1 MARSAS
7 LPAAGLT
14 SLLEPADFD
23 LTLYPRDTFAAA
35 SRKILCQQ
43 IRRVWKQTRRI
54 STAPG
59 PKTVHDLRVALR
71 RLRSAFRLLAGGPG
85 PKRKQELARIAHR
98 LGRVRDL
105 DVLRELVVRRLPPA
119 KGPVVFRRLRLERE
133 RAWVK
138 ARKILCSQRYAALL
152 AHLLDY
158 GRTSRGKP
166 AAGQQLAWAAAPGL
180 LRAASQKLW
189 RQRRHRAESF
199 SPRQLH
205 RLRIEFKRL
214 RYACEFFAPV
224 LGGLAGSIR
233 IWTQYQD
240 CLGKYRDARKGRKR
254 LLAQSRQP
262 APRQTASQDY
272 WLELADWLKRERERH
287 HQTFLRLWT
296 RAGSHLELFRR
307 RLRRRGATRFARF

>member
-7 LPAAGLT
+7 SPAAW
-14 SLLEPADFD
+14 PASILDHAAFD
-23 LTLYPRDTFAAA
+23 LALSSRDTFATA

-43 IRRVWKQTRRI
+43 IRRVWKQTYRI
-54 STAPG
+54 STAPS

-85 PKRKQELARIAHR
+85 PRYRHDLARIARR

-105 DVLRELVVRRLPPA
+105 DVLRESLVRRLPPPKA
-119 KGPVVFRRLRLERE
+119 PEVFRRLQLERE
-133 RAWVK
+133 QAWVK
-138 ARKILCSQRYAALL
+138 ARQALCSRRYAALL
-152 AHLLDY
+152 ARLLDY
-158 GRTSRGKP
+158 GDAPRMKP
-166 AAGQQLAWAAAPGL
+166 AAGQRPVLAAAPGL

-224 LGGLAGSIR
+224 VGGLAGAIR
-233 IWTQYQD
+233 TWTQYQD
-240 CLGKYRDARKGRKR
+240 CLGKYRDARAGRKIV
-254 LLAQSRQP
+254 LALGRHQVR
-262 APRQTASQDY
+262 RQTAGQDP
-272 WLELADWLKRERERH
+272 WLEFANRLKREREQQ

-296 RAGSHLELFRR
+296 RAAPRLQVFRH
-307 RLRRRGATRFARF
+307 RLRCRRTTSAARF